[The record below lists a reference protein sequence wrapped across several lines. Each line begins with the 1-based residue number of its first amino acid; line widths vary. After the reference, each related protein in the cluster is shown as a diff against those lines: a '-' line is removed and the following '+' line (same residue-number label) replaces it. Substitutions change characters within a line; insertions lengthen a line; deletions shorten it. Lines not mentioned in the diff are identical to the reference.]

1 MSAKKQ
7 SASSRK
13 IPARSKA
20 VQASPEKPLIR
31 DVRDPILE
39 TRQRVAQT
47 VNAGL
52 TLLYWQ
58 IGFRIRQDILE
69 QKRAEYGSE
78 IVHAL
83 SGQLT
88 AEFGKGFGRSNL
100 FNMVRF
106 AGVFPDHQ
114 IVQSLIGQLGWTH
127 FQRIIYLDDS
137 LKRDFYAERSGLIF
151 SGLER
156 RLECL

>member
-1 MSAKKQ
+1 MSAKKP

-13 IPARSKA
+13 ILARFKA
-20 VQASPEKPLIR
+20 VQASSEKPLLS
-31 DVRDPILE
+31 DVRDLIPE
-39 TRQRVAQT
+39 ARQRVAQT

-58 IGFRIRQDILE
+58 IGFRIWQDILE
-69 QKRAEYGSE
+69 QKRAEYGAE

-127 FQRIIYLDDS
+127 CRWTAPCWS
-137 LKRDFYAERSGLIF
+137 SPSVRCKAPR
-151 SGLER
+151 
-156 RLECL
+156 

>member
-7 SASSRK
+7 SASTRK
-13 IPARSKA
+13 TPVRSKA
-20 VQASPEKPLIR
+20 VQASPEKPLLR

-69 QKRAEYGSE
+69 QKRAEYGAE
-78 IVHAL
+78 IVQAL

-106 AGVFPDHQ
+106 AEVFPDH
-114 IVQSLIGQLGWTH
+114 
-127 FQRIIYLDDS
+127 
-137 LKRDFYAERSGLIF
+137 
-151 SGLER
+151 
-156 RLECL
+156 

>member
-7 SASSRK
+7 TAYTRK
-13 IPARSKA
+13 TPVRSKA
-20 VQASPEKPLIR
+20 VQASPAKPLFS
-31 DVRDPILE
+31 DVRGLILE
-39 TRQRVAQT
+39 ARQRVAQT

-58 IGFRIRQDILE
+58 IGTRMRQDILKE
-69 QKRAEYGSE
+69 KRAEYGAE

-114 IVQSLIGQLGWTH
+114 IVQSLIGQLCWTH
-127 FQRIIYLDDS
+127 CRWTAPCWS
-137 LKRDFYAERSGLIF
+137 SPSVRCKAPR
-151 SGLER
+151 
-156 RLECL
+156 

>member
-7 SASSRK
+7 SASTRK
-13 IPARSKA
+13 TPVRSK
-20 VQASPEKPLIR
+20 VFQASPAKPLIR
-31 DVRDPILE
+31 DVRDPFLE

-58 IGFRIRQDILE
+58 IGFRIWQDILE
-69 QKRAEYGSE
+69 QKRAEYGAE
-78 IVHAL
+78 IVQAL

-106 AGVFPDHQ
+106 AEVFPDH
-114 IVQSLIGQLGWTH
+114 
-127 FQRIIYLDDS
+127 
-137 LKRDFYAERSGLIF
+137 
-151 SGLER
+151 
-156 RLECL
+156 